1 MEKMEKLQHRI
12 CGRVLHL
19 EERKEFPAEIL
30 IENGRIISINPL
42 EAAPPVW
49 ILPGFV
55 DAHVHIESSMLPPS
69 EFAPLALAQGTLA
82 TISDPHE
89 IANVLGADGVRW
101 MAENGKNAPLHFHFG
116 APSCVP
122 ATAFETAGD
131 EIDAAGIHKL
141 LSEGTCH
148 YLAEMMNWPGVLFGD
163 EVVKEKI
170 RIARELRV
178 PVDGH
183 APGLRG
189 EQAKAYFAAGIQTD
203 HECFS
208 FEEGLEKAE
217 MGVKILI
224 REGSAARNFDAL
236 VLLFKSH
243 PQLLMFCSDDKH
255 PDDLLMG
262 HINKLAARAIRLG
275 YDRFDVLRAA
285 CLHPV
290 QHYKL
295 PLGLL
300 RRGDPADFVVIDDLE
315 EMTILQTWR
324 NGICVYE
331 RDKHC
336 WQPEKR
342 TGIPNKFHAHF
353 PEETSYQ
360 LPSAKAGTASVR
372 AIEAIEGQL
381 ITQEYLMEL
390 PVKNGFIQAL
400 PEKDILHLTVVN
412 RYQEAAPANAFIHGF
427 GLKNA
432 AIASSVAHD
441 SHNVVAV
448 GSSPAML
455 KAAVDAV
462 MKCGGGISIA
472 GENYCEVLPLPIA
485 GLMSP
490 EKGEVVAAAYQ
501 KLSKK
506 AGELGSL
513 PSAPY
518 MLLSFMAL
526 LVIPEL
532 KLSDRGLFNG
542 LSFSFTPVE
551 REVSNPA

>member
-1 MEKMEKLQHRI
+1 MEKDFNAQKQIYGHLIDLH
-12 CGRVLHL
+12 GR
-19 EERKEFPAEIL
+19 RTFPAEITL
-30 IENGRIISINPL
+30 DSGKILSIREIL
-42 EAAPPVW
+42 DAPQIW

-82 TISDPHE
+82 TVSDPHE
-89 IANVLGADGVRW
+89 IANVLGEEGVRW
-101 MAENGKNAPLHFHFG
+101 MSDNGKNAPLHFHFG

-131 EIDAAGIHKL
+131 EIDAEAIRRL
-141 LSEGTCH
+141 LSDGTCA
-148 YLAEMMNWPGVLFGD
+148 YLAEMMNWPGVIYD
-163 EVVKEKI
+163 DAMVWEKI
-170 RIARELRV
+170 RIAHELGV

-189 EQAKAYFAAGIQTD
+189 EQATKYFSAGIQTD

-208 FEEGLEKAE
+208 FEEGMEKARL
-217 MGVKILI
+217 GVKILI

-236 VLLFKSH
+236 VPLFKSH
-243 PQLLMFCSDDKH
+243 PEQLMFCSDDKH
-255 PDDLLMG
+255 PDDLLLG

-275 YDRFDVLRAA
+275 YDFYEVLRAA
-285 CLHPV
+285 CLNPV
-290 QHYKL
+290 LHYGL

-300 RRGDPADFVVIDDLE
+300 REGDAADFLVLDKLE
-315 EMTILQTWR
+315 DMSVLQTWR
-324 NGICVYE
+324 KGECVFE
-331 RDKHC
+331 KESHC
-336 WQPEKR
+336 WKPEKLSS
-342 TGIPNKFHAHF
+342 IPNKLTAHF
-353 PEETSYQ
+353 PEEQAYK
-360 LPSAKAGTASVR
+360 PASSGDGLVEVR
-372 AIEAIEGQL
+372 VIEAIEGQL
-381 ITQEYLMEL
+381 ITKEL
-390 PVKNGFIQAL
+390 HENLPAEHGWLSAF

-412 RYQEAAPANAFIHGF
+412 RYHTAAPANAFIRGF
-427 GLKNA
+427 GLKTA

-448 GSSPAML
+448 GPEPAFI
-455 KAAVDAV
+455 KKAVDAV
-462 MKCGGGISIA
+462 MKAGGGISIA
-472 GENYCEVLPLPIA
+472 GEDFCEVLPLPIA

-490 EKGEVVAAAYQ
+490 DKGEAVAEAYQ
-501 KLSKK
+501 QLSKK
-506 AGELGSL
+506 ARECGSL

-542 LSFSFTPVE
+542 LNFSFTPLE
-551 REVSNPA
+551 R

>member
-1 MEKMEKLQHRI
+1 MQNNNTPVFKIQGQLLQLVEKRS
-12 CGRVLHL
+12 
-19 EERKEFPAEIL
+19 FPAELL
-30 IENGRIISINPL
+30 IENGRVAAITPIDS
-42 EAAPPVW
+42 APPVW

-82 TISDPHE
+82 TVSDPHE
-89 IANVLGADGVRW
+89 IANVLGEEGVRW
-101 MAENGKNAPLHFHFG
+101 MADNGKNAPLHYHFG

-131 EIDAAGIHKL
+131 EIDAAGIRRL
-141 LSEGTCH
+141 LSDGSCH

-163 EVVKEKI
+163 EVVAKKIQIAKE
-170 RIARELRV
+170 LGL

-189 EQAKAYFAAGIQTD
+189 EQAKTYFAAGIQTD

-208 FEEGLEKAE
+208 YEEGLEKAQL
-217 MGVKILI
+217 GVKILI

-236 VLLFKSH
+236 VPLFKSH
-243 PQLLMFCSDDKH
+243 PDLLMFCSDDKH

-275 YDRFDVLRAA
+275 YDQFDVLRAA

-290 QHYKL
+290 QHYGL

-300 RRGDPADFVVIDDLE
+300 REGDPADFVVIDNFE
-315 EMTILQTWR
+315 EMAVLQTWR
-324 NGICVYE
+324 NGTCVFE
-331 RDKHC
+331 RNKHC
-336 WQPEKR
+336 WTTEKLQHF
-342 TGIPNKFHAHF
+342 PNKFAAQF
-353 PEETSYQ
+353 PEEEAY
-360 LPSAKAGTASVR
+360 LPRTGKSGRVPVR
-372 AIEAIEGQL
+372 VMEAIEGQL
-381 ITQEYLMEL
+381 ITKELQEEI
-390 PVKNGFIQAL
+390 PAQNGFLHAL

-412 RYQEAAPANAFIHGF
+412 RYQPTPPANAFIHGF

-448 GSSPAML
+448 GSSPAFL
-455 KAAVDAV
+455 KKAVDAV
-462 MKCGGGISIA
+462 MKSGGGISIA
-472 GENYCEVLPLPIA
+472 GEDFCEVLPLPIA

-490 EKGEVVAAAYQ
+490 DKGEIVAEAYQ
-501 KLSKK
+501 RMSRK
-506 AGELGSL
+506 ARACGSL
-513 PSAPY
+513 PGAPY

-542 LSFSFTPVE
+542 LSFSFTPLE
-551 REVSNPA
+551 SGLNSPA